1 MRDIK
6 EYLLSKAD
14 CSTIAKLASA
24 SIKGTRCF
32 SKSLPSIKQELAGR
46 LSSCE
51 ETCNYINW
59 TSRLFLF
66 IKYCYIRL
74 IATECF
80 KREFHSSPL
89 KIKII
94 KKKKKK
100 RNETINRH
108 AIYPKVN
115 LSSIFFSFV
124 ILRVFRD
131 LDAKW
136 NTLCTRSPSTFIF
149 AKETSGSGQPSIK
162 EAIEILGKLIGKRAT
177 PRF

>member
-1 MRDIK
+1 MRGNVQLYKLDVAIVSFHQV
-6 EYLLSKAD
+6 LLHSLN
-14 CSTIAKLASA
+14 CYRVFQ
-24 SIKGTRCF
+24 TRVSF
-32 SKSLPSIKQELAGR
+32 FPVKNK
-46 LSSCE
+46 
-51 ETCNYINW
+51 NY
-59 TSRLFLF
+59 
-66 IKYCYIRL
+66 
-74 IATECF
+74 
-80 KREFHSSPL
+80 
-89 KIKII
+89 

-149 AKETSGSGQPSIK
+149 AKETFGSGQPSVK

>member
-115 LSSIFFSFV
+115 LSSIFFFIRNSPRLSRSRCEMKHPVHAFSFNFY
-124 ILRVFRD
+124 FR
-131 LDAKW
+131 
-136 NTLCTRSPSTFIF
+136 
-149 AKETSGSGQPSIK
+149 
-162 EAIEILGKLIGKRAT
+162 KRNVWFGANQASKKQS
-177 PRF
+177 RYSVS

>member
-1 MRDIK
+1 MHANTQSLFYVSNMRDIK

-108 AIYPKVN
+108 AIYPNV
-115 LSSIFFSFV
+115 IF
-124 ILRVFRD
+124 
-131 LDAKW
+131 
-136 NTLCTRSPSTFIF
+136 SPFFFHS
-149 AKETSGSGQPSIK
+149 
-162 EAIEILGKLIGKRAT
+162 
-177 PRF
+177 